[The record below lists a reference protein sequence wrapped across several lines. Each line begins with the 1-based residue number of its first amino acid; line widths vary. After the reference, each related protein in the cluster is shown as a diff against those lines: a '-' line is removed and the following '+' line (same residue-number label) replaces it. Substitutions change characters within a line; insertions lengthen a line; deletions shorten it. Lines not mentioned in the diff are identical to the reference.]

1 MCLLMYKAAAAPEID
16 PLDLVDPIDI
26 LSQLPSDWHSRV
38 VCLMLLVQFVLMVLK
53 EQKKWSDRKDAVI
66 QLADLANKPKLL
78 PGDYSEIIKAL
89 KKVRCCS

>member
-1 MCLLMYKAAAAPEID
+1 
-16 PLDLVDPIDI
+16 
-26 LSQLPSDWHSRV
+26 
-38 VCLMLLVQFVLMVLK
+38 MLLVQFVLMVLK